1 MLLTAHRKLKDLPSD
16 EVNRFWLG
24 SGARL
29 EAHLNT
35 TAAEVL
41 AAFQAFSAAGLVVSA
56 HDRHLVSEAQRH
68 RAQNGPRRRTP
79 PRMPKLLIAEHRV
92 RRGIGSRQ
100 FAFASR
106 RGATACKR
114 RSMSNFVRA

>member
-1 MLLTAHRKLKDLPSD
+1 MTVSFEPEIAGRLQRALAAFQKAQGMLLTAHRKLKDLPSD

-68 RAQNGPRRRTP
+68 RAQNGP
-79 PRMPKLLIAEHRV
+79 
-92 RRGIGSRQ
+92 
-100 FAFASR
+100 
-106 RGATACKR
+106 
-114 RSMSNFVRA
+114 